1 MSAQF
6 LGAGQGGIA
15 RAARLSVKALQ
26 EITDVQALSVQDTQ
40 DVKVGRIL
48 ADSFSN
54 RRLSFAFANA
64 AHLIKGRRILYD
76 FPGTAR
82 AHPPF
87 LRSRRPYAVWIH
99 GIEVWGY
106 PTPRPDYFPAVR
118 AADLVIANSI
128 YTLERAQEYL
138 GPLPR
143 ARVCWLATEED
154 EEPPE
159 SPRVASAPTVLFVG
173 RSDNLF
179 AKGQDILI
187 DIWPCVVSKV
197 SDAKLVFAGGGS
209 HLDKLRDLAAK
220 SPARHNI
227 EVLGFVAEARMDE
240 LWRNAT
246 AFAMLSKVEG
256 FGLVFVEAMRHG
268 KPIIASADDASEEI
282 NIDCVTGY
290 NLSRNRKS
298 DIIDRIIHLLHDR
311 DAAAALGRAGIERWR
326 SCFRFSAFRRRFDQV
341 TTDWLVELE

>member
-1 MSAQF
+1 VSAQF
-6 LGAGQGGIA
+6 LRAGQGGIA

-227 EVLGFVAEARMDE
+227 EVLG
-240 LWRNAT
+240 
-246 AFAMLSKVEG
+246 
-256 FGLVFVEAMRHG
+256 LVFVEAMRHG